1 MMGMPLVAG
10 RTFDDGSGTRKEVLI
25 SNSLAHQLWP
35 HGGAV
40 GHRFR
45 NAVRSADGKLIP
57 WQTVIGVV
65 PDVVLNLVENARQ
78 PAIYRPLDDINGSDI
93 ALLVRM
99 QGENRTERLQQFA
112 ASIQQGGSPPLI
124 ENVREDLD
132 RTMAEPRF
140 TMRVLATFAG
150 LGVLLAA
157 IGLFGLIS
165 YTVTQRTSEIGVRMA
180 LGATRGS
187 IARLIVGDGIRLS
200 LAGIGL
206 GLLGAIAV
214 TRLIQSLLYG
224 VSHIDPFSFGVGALL
239 LLAVSVI
246 ACVVPV
252 LHATSVDPA
261 LAVRG
266 E

>member
-1 MMGMPLVAG
+1 V
-10 RTFDDGSGTRKEVLI
+10 
-25 SNSLAHQLWP
+25 Q
-35 HGGAV
+35 
-40 GHRFR
+40 
-45 NAVRSADGKLIP
+45 
-57 WQTVIGVV
+57 
-65 PDVVLNLVENARQ
+65 NLVDNAKQ
-78 PAIYRPLDDINGSDI
+78 PAIYRPLDDAIESNV
-93 ALLVRM
+93 ALLIRL
-99 QGENRTERLQQFA
+99 QGKNSTERLQQFA
-112 ASIQQGGSPPLI
+112 ASLQQGGSAPLI

-140 TMRVLATFAG
+140 TMRILVTFAG

-165 YTVTQRTSEIGVRMA
+165 YTVTQRTREIGVRMA

-187 IARLIVGDGIRLS
+187 IARLIVGEGVRLS

-206 GLLGAIAV
+206 GLLGAIAA

-224 VSHIDPFSFGVGALL
+224 VSRIDPFSFGVGALL

-246 ACVVPV
+246 ACVGPV
-252 LHATSVDPA
+252 LRATGVDPA